1 MEKKNT
7 VFIATSL
14 DGFIAD
20 KNGGIDWLNTIPNPD
35 NVDMGFVSLFHRLDA
50 IVMGRTTFEK
60 VLSFNVPWP
69 YPCPVIV
76 LSSSLKEIPEGYE
89 DKIILTQGTV
99 DEILDFAHSRG
110 YGRLYIDGGRTI
122 QSFLKADRIDEL
134 IISKIPIVLGG
145 GFPLYGALDSSLEF
159 EHVKTEVFLDHIVQ
173 STYKRK
179 L

>member
-20 KNGGIDWLNTIPNPD
+20 KNGGIDWLQTVPNPD
-35 NVDMGFVSLFHRLDA
+35 NVDMGFVELFNRLDA
-50 IVMGRTTFEK
+50 MVMGRTTFEK

-69 YPCPVIV
+69 YPCPVFV
-76 LSSSLKEIPEGYE
+76 LSSSLKEVPKGYE
-89 DKIILTQGTV
+89 DKIILTKGSV
-99 DEILDFAHSRG
+99 DEVLDEVHSKG

-122 QSFLKADRIDEL
+122 QSFLKADKIDEL

-145 GFPLYGALDSSLEF
+145 GFPLYAALENQLTF
-159 EHVKTEVFLDHIVQ
+159 KHIKTEVFLDQIVQ
-173 STYKRK
+173 STYARKR
-179 L
+179 